1 MMYLFVMGLPVECLS
16 TKYQSIRYDY
26 EVHGLRCLFVRR
38 LPMRRLSMGCLST
51 RHPFMGY
58 LFVKCLLMRY
68 LSARCPSVG
77 CLSMRC

>member
-58 LFVKCLLMRY
+58 L
-68 LSARCPSVG
+68 SARCPSVG